1 MIFLILCL
9 GMEIKQVAIDPEVSF
24 TDNHPMRQNAQE
36 LSEDELCEDDI
47 AWIHRWQNG
56 ILPRLR

>member
-1 MIFLILCL
+1 
-9 GMEIKQVAIDPEVSF
+9 MEIKQVAIDPEVSF

-47 AWIHRWQNG
+47 ACIH
-56 ILPRLR
+56 